1 MKPGKVILCDLG
13 GVLID
18 LHWVEHARGLF
29 GKDMAADELK
39 AKWLSLKS
47 VREFEA
53 GNIDFQSFYKLFCN
67 ETGARVAFDEFKS
80 EFTGI
85 IGPVKDGCY
94 EILDHLASC
103 GRLAMLSNTNYLHID
118 HLKQVSRIFAPF
130 ADLFFSYELRM
141 IKPDQQIFA
150 AVTEKLGCSAS
161 DILFF
166 DDSQA
171 NIDAA
176 IRFGINGFR
185 VDSPQEIAKIV
196 DARAKQGML

>member
-29 GKDMAADELK
+29 GKEMAADELK
-39 AKWLSLKS
+39 ARWLSLES

-53 GNIDFQSFYKLFCN
+53 GNIDFTAFYNLFCG
-67 ETGARVAFDEFKS
+67 ETGAKVSLDRFRS

-94 EILDHLASC
+94 EVLGHLAGY
-103 GRLAMLSNTNYLHID
+103 GRLAMLSNTNYLHVE
-118 HLKQVSRIFAPF
+118 HLKQVSRIFTPF

-141 IKPDQQIFA
+141 VKPERRIFA
-150 AVTEKLGCSAS
+150 AVADRLCCNAS

-166 DDSQA
+166 DDSQV

-176 IRFGINGFR
+176 AGFGMHAFR
-185 VDSPQEIAKIV
+185 VDSPREIAKIV
-196 DARAKQGML
+196 DARLKSGVL

>member
-1 MKPGKVILCDLG
+1 MKSGKVILCDLG

-29 GKDMAADELK
+29 GKDMSADELK
-39 AKWLSLKS
+39 TRWLSLKS
-47 VREFEA
+47 VLEFET
-53 GNIDFQSFYKLFCN
+53 GNVDFQTFYRLFCD
-67 ETGARVAFDEFKS
+67 ETGAKITFDRFKS

-85 IGPVKDGCY
+85 IGPVKAGCY
-94 EILDHLASC
+94 EILDQLAGC
-103 GRLAMLSNTNYLHID
+103 GRLAMLSNTNYLHVG
-118 HLKQVSRIFAPF
+118 HLRQVSRIFTPF

-141 IKPDQQIFA
+141 AKPERRIFA
-150 AVTEKLGCSAS
+150 AVADRLGCVAS

-176 IRFGINGFR
+176 VSFGMHGFR
-185 VDSPQEIAKIV
+185 VESPQEIAKIV
-196 DARAKQGML
+196 DARLKSGML